1 MSQTTFPL
9 RVLVI
14 GAGLGGLCLAQGLH
28 KAGISVAVYERD
40 RSPEARTQGY
50 RFHMDIR
57 GEEALRECLPP
68 SLYELALA
76 TRAQP
81 SKGAT
86 VFNIVAGELQEVA
99 TGRFPESGSNEFVTV
114 GSSIDRLTLRQV
126 LLAGL
131 DDLVHFGKEFT
142 RYEQQPDG
150 TVRAC
155 FADGTEAVGDVLV
168 AADGVGSRIRE
179 QFLPHAELV
188 DTGVRWLGGKTLLTD
203 ELRSLLPPQLAET
216 FGMVH
221 KEVQSM
227 LFGLVTF
234 RQDPHQAAEYLW
246 PGLQF
251 HLTSDYVFWGVLA
264 RKPQLA
270 ISDDE
275 LDAMPGSDLQH
286 LVLALVAGWPRTL
299 RTLIEQCQ
307 PDNTFVLKMRHA
319 KPIEHWQ
326 TTNVTLLGDAIHAMP
341 PRGSGANTALRD
353 ASLLTRSLIAV
364 ANLGTPL
371 HQALSDYESEMVR
384 YGFAALRA
392 SLQGPDNHGSDALR
406 VALQGPDMSFE
417 SKRQERPGGS
427 EN

>member
-1 MSQTTFPL
+1 MADETFPFH
-9 RVLVI
+9 VLVI

-57 GEEALRECLPP
+57 GEEALRACLPP
-68 SLYELALA
+68 SLYELAMA

-86 VFNIVAGELQEVA
+86 VFRIVDGDLREVS
-99 TGRFPESGSNEFVTV
+99 TGRFPESDSSAFVTV
-114 GSSIDRLTLRQV
+114 GSSVDRLTLRQV

-131 DDLVHFGKEFT
+131 DDIVHFGKEFT
-142 RYEQQPDG
+142 HYEQQSDG
-150 TVRAC
+150 AVRAC
-155 FADGTEAVGDVLV
+155 FADGTEAVGNMLV

-179 QFLPHAELV
+179 QFLPHAELI

-221 KEVQSM
+221 TGAQGM

-234 RQDPHQAAEYLW
+234 SQDPNQAAARLW
-246 PGLQF
+246 PGLRF
-251 HLTSDYVFWGVLA
+251 HETSDYVFWGVLVQ
-264 RKPQLA
+264 KPQLTL
-270 ISDDE
+270 SDAE
-275 LDAMPGSDLQH
+275 LNALLGSQLQQ
-286 LVLALVAGWPRTL
+286 LALSLAADWPWTL
-299 RTLIEQCQ
+299 RMLIEQCQ
-307 PDNTFVLKMRHA
+307 PDQTFILKMRHA
-319 KPIEHWQ
+319 KPITQWQ

-353 ASLLTRSLIAV
+353 ACQLAERLIAV
-364 ANLGTPL
+364 THLGTPV
-371 HQALSDYESEMVR
+371 HQALHDYETEMVR
-384 YGFAALRA
+384 YGFAALQE
-392 SLQGPDNHGSDALR
+392 SLQRPHDGA
-406 VALQGPDMSFE
+406 
-417 SKRQERPGGS
+417 RPG
-427 EN
+427 

>member
-1 MSQTTFPL
+1 MANETFPFH
-9 RVLVI
+9 VLVI

-40 RSPEARTQGY
+40 RSQEARTQGY

-57 GEEALRECLPP
+57 GEEALRACLPP
-68 SLYELALA
+68 GLYELAMA

-86 VFNIVAGELQEVA
+86 VFRIVDGDLREAS
-99 TGRFPESGSNEFVTV
+99 TGRFPESGSSAFVTV
-114 GSSIDRLTLRQV
+114 GSSIDRLTLRQI

-131 DDLVHFGKEFT
+131 DDIVHFGKEFT
-142 RYEQQPDG
+142 HYEQQPDG

-155 FADGTEAVGDVLV
+155 FADGTEAIGNVLV

-179 QFLPHAELV
+179 QFLPHAEMI

-221 KEVQSM
+221 TGAQSM

-234 RQDPHQAAEYLW
+234 SQDPNQAAARLW
-246 PGLQF
+246 PGLRF
-251 HLTSDYVFWGVLA
+251 HETSDYVFWGVLVQ
-264 RKPQLA
+264 KPQLA
-270 ISDDE
+270 LPDAE
-275 LDAMPGSDLQH
+275 LNALPGSQLQR
-286 LVLALVAGWPRTL
+286 LVLSLAADWPWTMRM
-299 RTLIEQCQ
+299 LIEQCQ
-307 PDNTFVLKMRHA
+307 PDQTFILKMRHA
-319 KPIEHWQ
+319 KPIAQWQ

-353 ASLLTRSLIAV
+353 AHQLAECLIAV
-364 ANLGTPL
+364 THLGTPF
-371 HQALSDYESEMVR
+371 HQALHDYETAMVR
-384 YGFAALRA
+384 YGFAALHA
-392 SLQGPDNHGSDALR
+392 SLQRPPDGA
-406 VALQGPDMSFE
+406 
-417 SKRQERPGGS
+417 RPGWLAN
-427 EN
+427 ETR